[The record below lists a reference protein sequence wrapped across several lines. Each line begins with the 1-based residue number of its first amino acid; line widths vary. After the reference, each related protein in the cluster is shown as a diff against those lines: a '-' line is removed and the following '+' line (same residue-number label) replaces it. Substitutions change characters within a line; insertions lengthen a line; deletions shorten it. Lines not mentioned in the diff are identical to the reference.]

1 MPVPSG
7 TLTTTTG
14 ALGPQIVKTA
24 FDTTL
29 GQALYELPTFRM
41 FADKRPVSP
50 AMQSEIVTMTIT
62 GDLPIS
68 TTPLSESLDVDAVEL
83 PASRQLNVQLN
94 EYGNAVVDT
103 LRLRNVEFTK
113 SIAQEKAGKV
123 ARNAVDTIDKV
134 YQNVIDGGTNV
145 LWVTTG
151 GVPTLTDPTT
161 NRKPLSAKATATAIN
176 LLRRRLA
183 KPWHGD
189 MHHVVAHNDVLFD
202 LMAEVGN
209 GTWRQP
215 HEQVD
220 TSGVYTAHVGDFM
233 GARFFAHNKCT
244 IDITAG
250 ANPDAYYSYFMG
262 REALVEFVKEDI
274 SGEVGPQIDKLNRFY
289 TLGWYAHLGVSIYRQ
304 NCLQI
309 VKSSS
314 SINTDLFTGTNP
326 AFDAKA

>member
-24 FDTTL
+24 YDTAL
-29 GQALYELPTFRM
+29 GAALYELPTFRM

-62 GDLPIS
+62 GDLPVS

-83 PASRQLNVQLN
+83 PASRQLNVQLA

-103 LRLRNVEFTK
+103 LRLRNVEFTQA
-113 SIAQEKAGKV
+113 IAMEKAAKV

-134 YQNVIDGGTNV
+134 YQNVLDTATNV
-145 LWVTTG
+145 IWVG
-151 GVPTLTDPTT
+151 ASGVPVLADPTT
-161 NRKPLSAKATATAIN
+161 NRAPLSAKAVAAGVT

-183 KPWHGD
+183 MPFHGD
-189 MHHVVAHNDVLFD
+189 MHHVVAHPDVLHD
-202 LMAEVGN
+202 LMAETGS

-220 TSGVYTAHVGDFM
+220 PGGIYTAHVGDFM
-233 GARFFAHNKCT
+233 GARFFSLTKCT
-244 IDITAG
+244 LDVTAG
-250 ANPDAYYSYFMG
+250 ANPDAYSSYFVG
-262 REALVEFVKEDI
+262 REGLVEFVKEDI
-274 SGEVGPQIDKLNRFY
+274 SGEVGPPIDKLNRFF

-304 NCLQI
+304 NSIQI
-309 VKSSS
+309 VKSAS
-314 SINTDLFTGTNP
+314 SINTSLFGGTNP
-326 AFDAKA
+326 TFDAKA